1 MALSGA
7 VWEGVWTVGRGFGKE
22 RRDFKNGLAGLGGF
36 QTQQVENRRASGKA
50 RPVATPWWM
59 NSSQGPNSAR
69 LLSRVSRLPGSPP
82 ALLTYAQGR
91 AMGII
96 GPSSQKA
103 HSVAK

>member
-1 MALSGA
+1 MALSDA
-7 VWEGVWTVGRGFGKE
+7 VWERVWTMGRSFGKE

-50 RPVATPWWM
+50 RPLATSWWM
-59 NSSQGPNSAR
+59 NSSQGSNSAR
-69 LLSRVSRLPGSPP
+69 LMSWVSRLPGSPS
-82 ALLTYAQGR
+82 ALLTYAQWR

-103 HSVAK
+103 HYG